1 MTNGF
6 QAFARAVGWGTLAGA
21 APFMVLIFIPLA
33 LTLMTGEDGGIGELA
48 TILVWPLM
56 LSGAMV
62 LGSAVLLGLPLT
74 VVLANSEREDGGTYA
89 MVGLGLGAVV
99 PTVIVWGL
107 AGELGG
113 EALFFALPGAL
124 AGLVT
129 GTSWGRW
136 REARR
141 AASQADPDTF

>member
-1 MTNGF
+1 MINGI

-21 APFMVLIFIPLA
+21 APVMVLIFIPLA
-33 LTLMTGEDGGIGELA
+33 LTLMAGETGSIGEAAVVL
-48 TILVWPLM
+48 LWPLM

-74 VVLANSEREDGGTYA
+74 VILANSEREDGGTYA
-89 MVGLGLGAVV
+89 MAGLDLGALV
-99 PTVIVWGL
+99 PAVIVTGL
-107 AGELGG
+107 SGQIGG
-113 EALFFALPGAL
+113 EALAFALPGAF

-136 REARR
+136 REALR
-141 AASQADPDTF
+141 AGSQADPDAG